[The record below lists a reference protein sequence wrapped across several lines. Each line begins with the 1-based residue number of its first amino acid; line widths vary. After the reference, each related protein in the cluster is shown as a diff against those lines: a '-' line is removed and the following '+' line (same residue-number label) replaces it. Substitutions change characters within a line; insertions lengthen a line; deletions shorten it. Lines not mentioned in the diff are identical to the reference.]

1 MSFWQDVRH
10 GVRIFQR
17 TPGFTAVAVIT
28 LALGIG
34 ANTAIFSIVQAV
46 LLRPLPY
53 KDSERLVAVWDKEI
67 QAKGVSKLFDFY
79 QDFELYRKNSRTLEE
94 ISAATWATGRRIMTG
109 HGPAKE
115 ILAVP
120 VSLEFFSLLGV
131 HPAMGRIFL
140 PEDVNHGC
148 TVVLAHKFWQTQMG
162 ADANMVGQT
171 LRLDDQACTVAGV
184 MPVGFAFYPEAATM
198 WSLITPAT
206 VDIADLDVGI
216 FARLKPGASPE
227 SAQAELRSLHRQATA
242 PGRHSTE
249 MEPEVFPLQGEFNWL
264 ASRNL
269 NVTLSVLSGAVGFVL
284 LIACVNVANL
294 LLGRSL
300 TRQKEFA
307 IRAALGSGRSR
318 LLRQLLTEALLLAS
332 TAAAL
337 GVLLAAGAIRWFHAN
352 NPIEMPPGTRVEVNV
367 GALAFTAAV
376 CILTAVMF
384 GFLPAWRASR
394 TGLSDVL
401 KTQGRAATY
410 GIGRRALAKA
420 LVLVEVALC
429 LVLLTGAG
437 LLMRSVARFASAPLT
452 AGAERLMAMT
462 LNLPKKSYE
471 SDDQKI
477 HFFTQLADSLHS
489 LPELGQAAL
498 STRPP
503 LWGGDGMHVIEVEG
517 RPAPAPGM
525 AVHDTGVMAISP
537 GYFAVVGPALQ
548 EGRPFD
554 SRDGEHSQPVAIVDQ
569 ALVEKY
575 FLDENPLGRH
585 IRLFDES
592 GKNPWL
598 TIVGVAANQ
607 KHGTVYREMAWD
619 ESPTLYRPFRQRP
632 AGHVNLM
639 VSSNQ
644 PASRVGNIVQRQA
657 ARLDP
662 SVAVDDAQTM
672 QQLLDHQFLAYPRFR
687 AQLLGTFAGLALLLA
702 AVGLYGV
709 LAQLVAQ
716 RTKEIGVRMALGA
729 RSTDVLAAMLRE
741 GMLLAGAGVVFGLG
755 AAWLLTRFLTALLY
769 GVQATDPLILA
780 GVSAVLLLVSLLA
793 VYVPARRASSV
804 DPMVALRYE

>member
-10 GVRIFQR
+10 GLRIFQR

-53 KDSERLVAVWDKEI
+53 KKSERLVAVWDREV
-67 QAKGVSKLFDFY
+67 QAKGVSKLFDLY
-79 QDFELYRKNSRTLEE
+79 QDFEIYRKNSRTLEE
-94 ISAATWATGRRIMTG
+94 VSAATWATGGRIITG

-131 HPAMGRIFL
+131 HPAMGRLFM
-140 PEDVNHGC
+140 PEDANRGC
-148 TVVLAHKFWQTQMG
+148 TLVLAHKFWQTQMG
-162 ADANMVGQT
+162 ADADVVGKT
-171 LRLDDQACTVAGV
+171 LRLDDQACTVVGV
-184 MPVGFAFYPEAATM
+184 MRAGFAFYPEAASM
-198 WSLITPAT
+198 WSLITPGT
-206 VDIADLDVGI
+206 ADTAHLITGI
-216 FARLKPGASPE
+216 FARLKPSASLE
-227 SAQAELRSLHRQATA
+227 SAQAELRSLHRRTT
-242 PGRHSTE
+242 GRDRHSTE

-269 NVTLSVLSGAVGFVL
+269 NLTLLTLFAAVGFVL

-300 TRQKEFA
+300 VRQKEFA

-318 LLRQLLTEALLLAS
+318 LLRQLLTEALLLAL
-332 TAAAL
+332 TAASL
-337 GVLLAAGAIRWFHAN
+337 GTLLAAAVVRWFRAN
-352 NPIEMPPGTRVEVNV
+352 SPIEMPPGTVVQLDV
-367 GALAFTAAV
+367 WVLAFTALLSV
-376 CILTAVMF
+376 VTTVMF

-394 TGLSDVL
+394 AELLDVL
-401 KTQGRAATY
+401 KSQGRTATHSA
-410 GIGRRALAKA
+410 GRRAVAKA

-437 LLMRSVARFASAPLT
+437 LLMRSVAQFASAPLT
-452 AGAERLMAMT
+452 AGAERLIAMT

-477 HFFTQLADSLHS
+477 RFYRQLIDSLHS

-503 LWGGDGMHVIEVEG
+503 LWGGEGMNAIEVEG
-517 RPAPAPGM
+517 HPVPAPGT
-525 AVHDTGVMAISP
+525 ALHDTGVMSISP
-537 GYFAVVGPALQ
+537 GYFAAVGPVLQ

-554 SRDGEHSQPVAIVDQ
+554 SRDGERSQPVAIVDQ

-575 FLDENPLGRH
+575 FLHENPLGRH
-585 IRLFDES
+585 IRLLNEN
-592 GKNPWL
+592 GKDPWL
-598 TIVGVAANQ
+598 TIVGVVANQ
-607 KHGTVYREMAWD
+607 KHGTVYREMAWV
-619 ESPTLYRPFRQRP
+619 ESPTLYRPFRQSP
-632 AGHVNLM
+632 EGHVNLM

-644 PASRVGNIVQRQA
+644 PAARVGSAVQRQA

-662 SVAVDDAQTM
+662 SIAVGDAQTM

-687 AQLLGTFAGLALLLA
+687 AALVGAFAALALLLA
-702 AVGLYGV
+702 TVGLYGV

-716 RTKEIGVRMALGA
+716 RTQEIGVRMALGA
-729 RSTDVLAAMLRE
+729 RTTDVLAAMLRE
-741 GMLLAGAGVVFGLG
+741 GMLLAGAGVTFGLG
-755 AAWLLTRFLTALLY
+755 AAWLLTRFLAALLY
-769 GVQATDPLILA
+769 GVQATDPVILA
-780 GVSAVLLLVSLLA
+780 GVSAMLLLVSLLA
-793 VYVPARRASSV
+793 VYIPARRASTV
-804 DPMVALRYE
+804 DPVVALRYE